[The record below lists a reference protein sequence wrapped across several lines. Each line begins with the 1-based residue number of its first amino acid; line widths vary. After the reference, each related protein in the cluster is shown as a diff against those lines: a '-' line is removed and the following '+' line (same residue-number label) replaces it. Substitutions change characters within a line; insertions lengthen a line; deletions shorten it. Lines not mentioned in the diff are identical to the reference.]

1 MPLGKKMRILQ
12 VSGLHFQ
19 LNSPVGVEFPFPNPS
34 LNLNFLL
41 ILSFFFCPLFCSTG
55 SSFYFIHS
63 LSTSFFLLLWSSL
76 SHLKKITKTISNN
89 SHKVTGMT
97 PGPLHLKFLR
107 VVGSLCFNFFP
118 FHSLV
123 FTLCHWIVPYMLV
136 KLFLVKLCSS
146 RHIKALVF
154 LDFFVA
160 TEIANPSLDRL
171 LSLLLFTLL
180 AWSFAAL

>member
-1 MPLGKKMRILQ
+1 
-12 VSGLHFQ
+12 
-19 LNSPVGVEFPFPNPS
+19 
-34 LNLNFLL
+34 
-41 ILSFFFCPLFCSTG
+41 
-55 SSFYFIHS
+55 
-63 LSTSFFLLLWSSL
+63 
-76 SHLKKITKTISNN
+76 
-89 SHKVTGMT
+89 MT